1 MIRGYFF
8 LIELLFLDESCCY
21 IDTIGFCLTMPFVS
35 RIAELEKKIKEL
47 NDQIRVFK
55 NELSD
60 KQKEFQQEKADL
72 QSVID
77 QLKQGGDQVP

>member
-1 MIRGYFF
+1 M
-8 LIELLFLDESCCY
+8 LLVY
-21 IDTIGFCLTMPFVS
+21 

-77 QLKQGGDQVP
+77 QLKQGGDQVAAAVFSVNVLFCLFVHLQK